1 MADKPER
8 EEEEEEEEEERVAEG
23 WWQRGDKWASGVV
36 AAIYNMEHIGAIFIF
51 YFPAKIPFFSFLF
64 PFFFFCRDH
73 ATALC

>member
-8 EEEEEEEEEERVAEG
+8 EEEEEEEEEGGGAEG
-23 WWQRGDKWASGVV
+23 WWQCGDKWASGVV

-64 PFFFFCRDH
+64 PFFFSRRDH